1 MSAHILILAG
11 SETVGTRETDCPC
24 RGGAREAEAPRHNTG
39 YNVAQYDRLLQPL
52 ENDGYNTG
60 NNQNYGKIR
69 Y

>member
-1 MSAHILILAG
+1 MTPMSAHILILAG
-11 SETVGTRETDCPC
+11 SETVGTRETE
-24 RGGAREAEAPRHNTG
+24 GGGHEEKERPRHNTG

>member
-1 MSAHILILAG
+1 
-11 SETVGTRETDCPC
+11 VGRMEEGGIRKTRS
-24 RGGAREAEAPRHNTG
+24 PRHNTG

>member
-1 MSAHILILAG
+1 MTPMSAHILILAG
-11 SETVGTRETDCPC
+11 SETVGTRES
-24 RGGAREAEAPRHNTG
+24 GGSEEKGAPRHNTG

>member
-1 MSAHILILAG
+1 MTPMSAHILILAG
-11 SETVGTRETDCPC
+11 SETVGTRETVS
-24 RGGAREAEAPRHNTG
+24 AEETGPPRHNTG

>member
-11 SETVGTRETDCPC
+11 SETVGTRETE
-24 RGGAREAEAPRHNTG
+24 GPRHSTG